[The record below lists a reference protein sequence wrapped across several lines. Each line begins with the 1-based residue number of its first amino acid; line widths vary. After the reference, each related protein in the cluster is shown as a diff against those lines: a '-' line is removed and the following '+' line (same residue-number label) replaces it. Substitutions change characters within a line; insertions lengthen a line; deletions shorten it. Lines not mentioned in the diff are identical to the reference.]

1 MTAAGLH
8 ELLVGE
14 PLTAREFQA
23 LHGAALGESARATGD
38 RLFLAADTVRHHRK
52 TACAKLGAH
61 NTTRA
66 VVVAIALGML
76 NLDRLVPLDMP

>member
-8 ELLVGE
+8 ELLAGE
-14 PLTAREFQA
+14 PLSHREVQA

-38 RLFLAADTVRHHRK
+38 RLYLAADTVRHHRK

-61 NTTRA
+61 TMTRA

-76 NLDRLVPLDMP
+76 NLERLVPLDTP

>member
-1 MTAAGLH
+1 MTPEGLH
-8 ELLVGE
+8 ELLAGE
-14 PLTAREFQA
+14 PLSVREVQA
-23 LHGAALGESARATGD
+23 LHGAALGESARQTGE

-52 TACAKLGAH
+52 TAQAKLGAR

-76 NLDRLVPLDMP
+76 NLDRLVPLDTP